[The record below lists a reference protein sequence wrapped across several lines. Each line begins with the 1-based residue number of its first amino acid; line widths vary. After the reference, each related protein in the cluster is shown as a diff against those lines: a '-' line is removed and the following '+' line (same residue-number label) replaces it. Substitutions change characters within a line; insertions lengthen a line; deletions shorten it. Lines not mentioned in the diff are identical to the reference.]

1 MGPTVAARPAC
12 WIPSFA
18 VPKPQSVATRGTPTV
33 RSMAV
38 DLTQLTQ
45 TEQAVADTLRGWGAG
60 LDNEQKFWWA
70 DWTNMIR
77 DTITAMRTGDPVMYE
92 DDK

>member
-1 MGPTVAARPAC
+1 MGPTAAARPAC
-12 WIPSFA
+12 WIPDLA
-18 VPKPQSVATRGTPTV
+18 VPKPQSVALRGTPTV

-38 DLTQLTQ
+38 DLTQLTR
-45 TEQAVADTLRGWGAG
+45 TEQAVADTLRGWGAE

-92 DDK
+92 DDG